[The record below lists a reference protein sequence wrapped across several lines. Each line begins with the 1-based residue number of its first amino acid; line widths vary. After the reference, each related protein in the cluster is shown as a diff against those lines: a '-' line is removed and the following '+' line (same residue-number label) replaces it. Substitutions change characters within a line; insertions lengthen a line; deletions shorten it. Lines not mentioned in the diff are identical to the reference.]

1 MADSLES
8 AFAAYLETIKAAA
21 PASRQAA
28 LQGTKL
34 RLLQSD
40 KQRMNTEVE
49 RLEQTTEF
57 KSLVGAADQEFSKAD
72 FGEKFSGSWVFLLHT
87 FLRLSGTYE
96 GHLSSEP
103 FATAEGEHLILT
115 RRFRQEVTATK
126 HKSIYLA
133 PIEFVSFER
142 DVMNFER
149 FEIRRFTETELDDI
163 LKQRVCGLFYP
174 WATVDTSELA
184 SYWFLVCEDESET
197 SVGWSVDL
205 LSAKVEVGYSPFS
218 GALKQGFRRLIL
230 YRWKDQFTGNV
241 QLLTT
246 KRKSLHPWAG
256 PFQFSIPFVLASS
269 DSWIV
274 APGRAPDLSSL
285 ATEPWFDHEGN
296 EGGTQPVVACWLSS
310 EEAAEFCSFISEI
323 DRTIEKANIG
333 CPEWRFADTAL
344 NFLEKAFVSRD
355 AERLLWHI
363 TTIEAILGEKV
374 DSGLTKILKTR
385 TGRVLGGTTE
395 ERKQIGKNFE
405 ELYGLRSDFV
415 HGNATLSDRDIYLSH
430 LGQAREM
437 ARRITVWM
445 LHYLATIRDA
455 LKDDNHLPSR
465 ENLLSVLDMDEPS
478 RQEISALLAIVPKD
492 FPNPP
497 EW

>member
-8 AFAAYLETIKAAA
+8 AFATYLEMIKAAA
-21 PASRQAA
+21 PPSRHAA

-40 KQRMNTEVE
+40 KQRMNAEVE

-57 KSLVGAADQEFSKAD
+57 KSLVGAADQEVSKAD
-72 FGEKFSGSWVFLLHT
+72 FGKKLSGFSAFLLRT
-87 FLRLSGTYE
+87 FLRLSGTYGE
-96 GHLSSEP
+96 HLPSEL
-103 FATAEGEHLILT
+103 FAIAEGEHLTLA
-115 RRFRQEVTATK
+115 RRFRQEVTAAK
-126 HKSIYLA
+126 QKSIYLA
-133 PIEFVSFER
+133 PIELVSFER
-142 DVMNFER
+142 DVMNFKS

-163 LKQRVCGLFYP
+163 LKQRVCRLFYP

-197 SVGWSVDL
+197 SLGWSVDL
-205 LSAKVEVGYSPFS
+205 SGKVEVGYSPFS
-218 GALKQGFRRLIL
+218 GALKQDFRRLIL
-230 YRWKDQFTGNV
+230 YPWKDQFTGSV
-241 QLLTT
+241 QLPTT
-246 KRKSLHPWAG
+246 KLKSLHPWAG

-274 APGRAPDLSSL
+274 TPGRAPDLSSL
-285 ATEPWFDHEGN
+285 VTEPWFDHEGN
-296 EGGTQPVVACWLSS
+296 EGGTRPVVACWLS
-310 EEAAEFCSFISEI
+310 EEETAEFCSFVSQI
-323 DRTIEKANIG
+323 DRTIEKATIG

-355 AERLLWHI
+355 AEQLLWHI

-374 DSGLTKILKTR
+374 DSGLTKILKAR

-405 ELYGLRSDFV
+405 ELYGLRSDLV
-415 HGNATLSDRDIYLSH
+415 HGNATLSDRDIYLRH

-437 ARRITVWM
+437 ARQITVWM
-445 LHYLATIRDA
+445 LHYLASIREA
-455 LKDDNHLPSR
+455 MKDGDRLPSR
-465 ENLLSVLDMDEPS
+465 DNLLSVLDMDEPS